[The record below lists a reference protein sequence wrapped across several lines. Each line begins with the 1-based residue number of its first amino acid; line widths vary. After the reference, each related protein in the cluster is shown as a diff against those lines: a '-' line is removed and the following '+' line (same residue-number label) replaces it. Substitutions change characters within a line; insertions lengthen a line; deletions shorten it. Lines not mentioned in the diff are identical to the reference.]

1 MTILRSSPPSPF
13 GRKVK
18 IAAHE
23 LGLIDRLT
31 IEMADTT
38 DPSDSLRA
46 QNPLGKI
53 PALVFEDGSAL
64 FDSRVILE
72 WLDVE
77 AGGGKILP
85 ADAPARFAA
94 LRLQALA
101 DGLADAALLI
111 VYENRFRKDG
121 ERSPAWIDYQQ
132 GKVDRTLGHLEAD
145 APATDAPLT
154 VGTIALACAL
164 GYLDLRFSGR
174 WREAHPKLVAWLDAF
189 AARHP
194 SFEKTRFV
202 P

>member
-1 MTILRSSPPSPF
+1 MPILRSSPPSPF

-53 PALVFEDGSAL
+53 PALVLDDGTAL

-77 AGGGKILP
+77 AGGGRILP
-85 ADAPARFAA
+85 AERSAHFAA

-101 DGLADAALLI
+101 DGITDAAILV
-111 VYENRFRKDG
+111 VYEGRFRKDG
-121 ERSPAWIDYQQ
+121 ERSAAWVEYQQ
-132 GKVDRTLGHLEAD
+132 GKIDRALAHLEA
-145 APATDAPLT
+145 APPALDAPLG

-164 GYLDLRFSGR
+164 GYLDLRFAGR
-174 WREAHPKLVAWLDAF
+174 WREACPCLVAWLDAF
-189 AARHP
+189 AARTP